1 MVSKLPQHTI
11 IATLV
16 GLGAICLWSTGGPL
30 LTLIPDFPPFQI
42 IAMTLVTFFL
52 VMVPVWIARG
62 QSVAAKFKM
71 PPKVWLIG
79 IAGPWGYSAC
89 FFTSYQLITP
99 VHASLLLLSWPVMLL
114 LANAV
119 FRDRRIRWWH
129 GVGAAAGFGGA
140 ILLVLSRQTG
150 PGVDEAPLLGYMI
163 AAGGAVCFFLYSFC
177 RSGWPEVATDAGA
190 MFCLGGAVISVP
202 IHLVF
207 ETTVMPSAIAW
218 VVIVAFGLGNVT
230 AALFAWDYGMKF
242 GQVRS
247 LVALS
252 YLIPLFTALILI
264 AIGASPF
271 TTAAAVA
278 CLLIVGGAF
287 IGSRDLFMAVPDG
300 VQSRAPRKAS
310 M

>member
-1 MVSKLPQHTI
+1 MVSKLPRHTI

-30 LTLIPDFPPFQI
+30 LTLIPDFPPFQLM
-42 IAMTLVTFFL
+42 AMTLVTFFL
-52 VMVPVWIARG
+52 VMVPIWLARG
-62 QSVAAKFKM
+62 QSVTAKFRM
-71 PPKVWLIG
+71 PLKVWLVG
-79 IAGPWGYSAC
+79 IAGPWGYTIC
-89 FFTSYQLITP
+89 FFISYQLITP

-114 LANAV
+114 LANALL
-119 FRDRRIRWWH
+119 RDRRIRWWH
-129 GVGAAAGFGGA
+129 GLGAMAGFGGA
-140 ILLVLSRQTG
+140 ILLILSRQSG
-150 PGVDEAPLLGYMI
+150 SAVDEAPLLGYLI
-163 AAGGAVCFFLYSFC
+163 AAGGAVCFALYSFC
-177 RSGWPEVATDAGA
+177 RSGWPEVATDAGSL
-190 MFCLGGAVISVP
+190 FCLGGAVLSVP
-202 IHLVF
+202 IHLIF

-218 VVIVAFGLGNVT
+218 TVIVAFGLGNVA

-247 LVALS
+247 LVAMS

-271 TTAAAVA
+271 TVAAAVA
-278 CLLIVGGAF
+278 CLLIIGGAF
-287 IGSRDLFMAVPDG
+287 IGSRDLFMTTPAT